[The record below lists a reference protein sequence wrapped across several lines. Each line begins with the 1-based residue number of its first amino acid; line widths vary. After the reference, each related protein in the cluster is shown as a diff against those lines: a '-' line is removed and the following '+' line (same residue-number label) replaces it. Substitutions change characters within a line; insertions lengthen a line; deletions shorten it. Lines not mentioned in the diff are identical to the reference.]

1 MPDFSI
7 GSRLKQAW
15 NAFFNKD
22 PTPSYDLGS
31 SYYHRPDRTHYTR
44 GNDRSIVTSVF
55 NRISLDVASIGLKH
69 VQLDKDGRYQND
81 YPSGLN
87 DCLTLDANLDQTGR
101 AFLQDVVAS
110 MLDEGC
116 VAICPIVTDD
126 DPTKSD
132 SYGIEN
138 LRAGRIV
145 QWYPSRVRVELYNE
159 FTGKKEEVVF
169 QKRMV
174 SIVENPLYAVINEPN
189 STAKRLMRKLSLLDF
204 IDERNG
210 SDKLNMLIQL
220 PYGTSRDRLRD
231 RAQKNIASIEEQLA
245 NSRFGIAYTDSAEHV
260 FQLNRPLDNTLLGQ
274 IEFLTNLLY
283 SQLGITKEVMDGTA
297 TPETMLNY
305 YTRTIE
311 PILAA
316 IADEM
321 KRKFLTQNART
332 RGQTIAYY
340 RDQFRLVPLDKL
352 AEMLGTM
359 ITNRVMTSNE
369 ARQVLGMKPAD
380 DPNAD
385 KLTNPN
391 VDTVENAASPN
402 GEPGKEQKEKNDSK
416 EIVNKI
422 LNEGETQNVE
432 ET

>member
-7 GSRLKQAW
+7 GTRFKQAW

-22 PTPSYDLGS
+22 PTPEYDLGS

-55 NRISLDVASIGLKH
+55 NRISLDVASIGIKH
-69 VQLDKDGRYQND
+69 VALDSDGRYIRD
-81 YPSGLN
+81 IPSDLN
-87 DCLTLDANLDQTGR
+87 NCLTLDANLDQTGR
-101 AFLQDVVAS
+101 AFIQDVVAS

-145 QWYPSRVRVELYNE
+145 QWYPSKVRVELYNE
-159 FTGKKEEVVF
+159 FTGKKEEVVY

-174 SIVENPLYAVINEPN
+174 AIVENPLYAVVNEPN

-231 RAQKNIASIEEQLA
+231 RAQKNISSSEEQLA
-245 NSRFGIAYTDSAEHV
+245 NSRFGIAYTDSAEKV

-274 IEFLTNLLY
+274 IEFLTGLLY
-283 SQLGITKEVMDGTA
+283 SQLGITKEIMDGTA

-321 KRKFLTQNART
+321 KRKFLTKNART

-369 ARQVLGMKPAD
+369 ARQIIGMKPID

-391 VDTVENAASPN
+391 VDTVESTE
-402 GEPGKEQKEKNDSK
+402 GESSTEKLPEQMET
-416 EIVNKI
+416 V
-422 LNEGETQNVE
+422 NEGEIQNVE

>member
-7 GSRLKQAW
+7 GSRFKQAW

-22 PTPSYDLGS
+22 PTPTYDIGP
-31 SYYHRPDRTHYTR
+31 SYYYRPDRARYTR
-44 GNDRSIVTSVF
+44 GNDRSIVTAIF

-69 VQLDKDGRYQND
+69 VQLDENGRYQND
-81 YPSGLN
+81 ISSGLN
-87 DCLTLDANLDQTGR
+87 KCLTLDANLDQTGR
-101 AFLQDVVAS
+101 AFIQDVVAS

-116 VAICPIVTDD
+116 VAICPIITDD
-126 DPTKSD
+126 NPTKTD

-138 LRAGRIV
+138 IRAGKIV

-159 FTGKKEEVVF
+159 FTGKKEEVVY

-174 SIVENPLYAVINEPN
+174 AIVENPLYAVINEPN

-220 PYGTSRDRLRD
+220 PYGTSRDRLKD

-245 NSRFGIAYTDSAEHV
+245 NSRFGIAYTDSAEKV

-274 IEFLTNLLY
+274 IEFLTGLLY
-283 SQLGITKEVMDGTA
+283 SQLGITKEIMDGTS

-332 RGQTIAYY
+332 RGQTISYY

-352 AEMLGTM
+352 SEMLGTM
-359 ITNRVMTSNE
+359 ITNRVMTPNE
-369 ARQVLGMKPAD
+369 ARQILGMKPAD

-385 KLTNPN
+385 ALTNPN
-391 VDTVENAASPN
+391 VDTVADSKSAE
-402 GEPGKEQKEKNDSK
+402 EPKEQIEK
-416 EIVNKI
+416 V
-422 LNEGETQNVE
+422 NEGEIQNVE

>member
-7 GSRLKQAW
+7 GSRFKQAW

-101 AFLQDVVAS
+101 AFIQDVVAS

-145 QWYPSRVRVELYNE
+145 QWYPSKIRVELYNE
-159 FTGKKEEVVF
+159 FTGKKEEVMY

-174 SIVENPLYAVINEPN
+174 AIVENPLYAVVNEPN

-274 IEFLTNLLY
+274 IEFLTGLLY
-283 SQLGITKEVMDGTA
+283 SQLGITKEIMDGTA

-369 ARQVLGMKPAD
+369 ARQIIGMKPST

-391 VDTVENAASPN
+391 VDTVESADKSSE
-402 GEPGKEQKEKNDSK
+402 EPKEQKE
-416 EIVNKI
+416 ETP
-422 LNEGETQNVE
+422 NEGENQNVE

>member
-7 GSRLKQAW
+7 GSRFKQAW

-55 NRISLDVASIGLKH
+55 NRIALDVASIGLKH
-69 VQLDKDGRYQND
+69 VLTDKDGRYQKD
-81 YPSGLN
+81 MPSDLN
-87 DCLTLDANLDQTGR
+87 TCLILDANLDQTGR
-101 AFLQDVVAS
+101 SFIQDVVAS
-110 MLDEGC
+110 MMDEGC
-116 VAICPIVTDD
+116 VAICPIITDD

-132 SYGIEN
+132 SYGIQN
-138 LRAGRIV
+138 IRAGRII
-145 QWYPSRVRVELYNE
+145 QWYPAYVRVEVYNE
-159 FTGKKEEVVF
+159 FKGRKDELTL

-174 SIVENPLYAVINEPN
+174 SIVENPLYAVVNEPN
-189 STAKRLMRKLSLLDF
+189 STAKRLMRKLALLDF

-231 RAQKNIASIEEQLA
+231 RAKKNIASIEEQLA
-245 NSRFGIAYTDSAEHV
+245 NSRYGIAYTDSAEHV

-274 IEFLTNLLY
+274 IDFLTGLLY
-283 SQLGITKEVMDGTA
+283 SQLGITKEIMDGTA

-321 KRKFLTQNART
+321 TRKFLTQNART
-332 RGQTIAYY
+332 RGQKIAYY

-352 AEMLGTM
+352 SEMLGTM

-369 ARQVLGMKPAD
+369 ARQIIGMKPSD

-391 VDTVENAASPN
+391 VDTVESTAKGSE
-402 GEPGKEQKEKNDSK
+402 EPKETNSK
-416 EIVNKI
+416 LV
-422 LNEGETQNVE
+422 EGENQNVE

>member
-22 PTPSYDLGS
+22 PTPSYNLGT
-31 SYYHRPDRTHYTR
+31 SYYHRPDRMQYTR
-44 GNDRSIVTSVF
+44 GNDRSIVTAIF

-69 VQLDKDGRYQND
+69 VQLDKDGRYQSDIN
-81 YPSGLN
+81 SGLN
-87 DCLTLDANLDQTGR
+87 TCLTLSPNLDQTGR
-101 AFLQDVVAS
+101 AFLQDAVAS

-116 VAICPIVTDD
+116 IAICPIVTDD
-126 DPTKSD
+126 DPTKTD

-138 LRAGRIV
+138 LRVGRIV
-145 QWYPSRVRVELYNE
+145 QWYPSKVRVELYNE
-159 FTGKKEEVVF
+159 FAGRKEEVVF

-174 SIVENPLYAVINEPN
+174 SIVENPLYAVVNEPN
-189 STAKRLMRKLSLLDF
+189 STAKRLMRKLALLDF

-220 PYGTSRDRLRD
+220 PYGTSRDRLRE
-231 RAQKNIASIEEQLA
+231 RAKNNIASIEEQLA
-245 NSRFGIAYTDSAEHV
+245 NSRYGIAYTDSAEHV

-283 SQLGITKEVMDGTA
+283 SQLGITKEIMDGTA

-316 IADEM
+316 ISDEM

-402 GEPGKEQKEKNDSK
+402 EDSKQQKDQKDSK
-416 EIVNKI
+416 EIVNQI
-422 LNEGETQNVE
+422 VNEGENQNVE
-432 ET
+432 KT

>member
-7 GSRLKQAW
+7 GTRFKQAW

-31 SYYHRPDRTHYTR
+31 SYYHRPDRARYTR
-44 GNDRSIVTSVF
+44 GNDRSIVTSIF
-55 NRISLDVASIGLKH
+55 NRIALDVASIGLKH
-69 VQLDKDGRYQND
+69 VELDKDGRYKKD
-81 YPSGLN
+81 ISSALN
-87 DCLTLDANLDQTGR
+87 NCLTLDANLDQTGR
-101 AFLQDVVAS
+101 AFIQDVVAS

-116 VAICPIVTDD
+116 VAICPIICDD

-138 LRAGRIV
+138 IRAGRIV

-159 FTGKKEEVVF
+159 FTGKKEEVVY

-174 SIVENPLYAVINEPN
+174 AIVENPLYSVVNEPN
-189 STAKRLMRKLSLLDF
+189 STAKRLMRKLALLDF

-245 NSRFGIAYTDSAEHV
+245 NSRFGIAYTDSAEKV

-274 IEFLTNLLY
+274 IEFLTGLLY
-283 SQLGITKEVMDGTA
+283 SQLGITKEIMDGTA

-332 RGQTIAYY
+332 RGQTISYY

-352 AEMLGTM
+352 SEMLGTM
-359 ITNRVMTSNE
+359 ITNRVITPNE
-369 ARQVLGMKPAD
+369 ARQIIGMKPAD

-391 VDTVENAASPN
+391 VDTVANSTKGAE
-402 GEPGKEQKEKNDSK
+402 EPEEKQT
-416 EIVNKI
+416 ETTV
-422 LNEGETQNVE
+422 EGEIQNVK

>member
-7 GSRLKQAW
+7 GSRFKQAW

-22 PTPSYDLGS
+22 PTPIINYGT
-31 SYYHRPDRTHYTR
+31 SYYNRPDRMKYTG
-44 GNDRSIVTSVF
+44 GNDRSIVTAIF
-55 NRISLDVASIGLKH
+55 NRIALDVASIGLKH
-69 VQLDKDGRYQND
+69 VQLDADGRYQND
-81 YPSGLN
+81 KPTELN
-87 DCLTLDANLDQTGR
+87 RCLTLDANLDQTGR
-101 AFLQDVVAS
+101 SFLQDVVAS
-110 MLDEGC
+110 MMDEGC
-116 VAICPIVTDD
+116 VAIVPVVTDN

-132 SYGIEN
+132 TYGIEN

-145 QWYPSRVRVELYNE
+145 QWYPSMVRIELYNE
-159 FTGKKEEVVF
+159 FTGKRDEVTLPKKV
-169 QKRMV
+169 V
-174 SIVENPLYAVINEPN
+174 AIVENPLYAVVNEPN
-189 STAKRLMRKLSLLDF
+189 STAKRLMRKLALLDF

-220 PYGTSRDRLRD
+220 PYGTGRERLRS
-231 RAQKNIASIEEQLA
+231 RAQKNIEDIETQLSL
-245 NSRFGIAYTDSAEHV
+245 SRYGIAYTDSAEKV

-283 SQLGITKEVMDGTA
+283 SQLGITKEIMDGTA
-297 TPETMLNY
+297 NSETMLNY

-311 PILAA
+311 PILAS

-321 KRKFLTQNART
+321 KRKFLSKNAIT
-332 RGQTIAYY
+332 RGQSIAYY

-352 AEMLGTM
+352 AEMIGTL
-359 ITNRVMTSNE
+359 ITNRVLTSNE
-369 ARQVLGMKPAD
+369 GRQIIGLKPSD

-391 VDTVENAASPN
+391 VDTVEQSEKVEEEVP
-402 GEPGKEQKEKNDSK
+402 KEK
-416 EIVNKI
+416 EAV
-422 LNEGETQNVE
+422 NEGEIQNVE

>member
-7 GSRLKQAW
+7 GSRFKQAW

-101 AFLQDVVAS
+101 AFIQDVVAS

-145 QWYPSRVRVELYNE
+145 QWYPSKIRVELYNE
-159 FTGKKEEVVF
+159 FTGKKEEVVY

-174 SIVENPLYAVINEPN
+174 AIVENPLYAVVNEPN

-204 IDERNG
+204 IDERNIK
-210 SDKLNMLIQL
+210 DCRCCLKFVIIRFQ
-220 PYGTSRDRLRD
+220 
-231 RAQKNIASIEEQLA
+231 IIEC
-245 NSRFGIAYTDSAEHV
+245 I
-260 FQLNRPLDNTLLGQ
+260 
-274 IEFLTNLLY
+274 
-283 SQLGITKEVMDGTA
+283 
-297 TPETMLNY
+297 
-305 YTRTIE
+305 
-311 PILAA
+311 
-316 IADEM
+316 
-321 KRKFLTQNART
+321 
-332 RGQTIAYY
+332 
-340 RDQFRLVPLDKL
+340 
-352 AEMLGTM
+352 
-359 ITNRVMTSNE
+359 SNF
-369 ARQVLGMKPAD
+369 VY
-380 DPNAD
+380 
-385 KLTNPN
+385 
-391 VDTVENAASPN
+391 
-402 GEPGKEQKEKNDSK
+402 
-416 EIVNKI
+416 
-422 LNEGETQNVE
+422 
-432 ET
+432 

>member
-7 GSRLKQAW
+7 GSRFKQAW

-22 PTPSYDLGS
+22 PTPEYDFGS

-69 VQLDKDGRYQND
+69 VQLDKDGRYEKD
-81 YPSGLN
+81 ILSGLN
-87 DCLTLDANLDQTGR
+87 NCLTLDANLDQTGR
-101 AFLQDVVAS
+101 AFIQDVVAS
-110 MLDEGC
+110 MMDEGC

-138 LRAGRIV
+138 IRAGRIV
-145 QWYPSRVRVELYNE
+145 QWYPSMVRVELYNE
-159 FTGKKEEVVF
+159 FTGKKEEVVY

-174 SIVENPLYAVINEPN
+174 AIVENPLYAVVNEPN

-231 RAQKNIASIEEQLA
+231 RAQKNIASIEEQLS

-274 IEFLTNLLY
+274 IEFLTGLLY
-283 SQLGITKEVMDGTA
+283 SQLGITKEIMDGTA

-316 IADEM
+316 ISDEM

-352 AEMLGTM
+352 SEMLGTM

-369 ARQVLGMKPAD
+369 ARQIIGMKPSN

-391 VDTVENAASPN
+391 VDTVESTDKGAEEQPETKETVDK
-402 GEPGKEQKEKNDSK
+402 GEN
-416 EIVNKI
+416 
-422 LNEGETQNVE
+422 QNVE

>member
-7 GSRLKQAW
+7 GSRFKQAW

-22 PTPSYDLGS
+22 PTPTYDLGS
-31 SYYHRPDRTHYTR
+31 SYYYRPDRTRYTR
-44 GNDRSIVTSVF
+44 GNDRSIVTAIF

-69 VQLDKDGRYQND
+69 VQLDENGRYQND
-81 YPSGLN
+81 MASGLN
-87 DCLTLDANLDQTGR
+87 KCLTSDANLDQTGR
-101 AFLQDVVAS
+101 AFIQDVVAS

-126 DPTKSD
+126 NPTKTD

-138 LRAGRIV
+138 IRVGRIV
-145 QWYPSRVRVELYNE
+145 QWYPSRVKVELYNE
-159 FTGKKEEVVF
+159 FTGKKEEVIF

-174 SIVENPLYAVINEPN
+174 AIVENPLYAVVNEPN

-210 SDKLNMLIQL
+210 SDKINMLIQL
-220 PYGTSRDRLRD
+220 PYGTSRDRLKD
-231 RAQKNIASIEEQLA
+231 RAQKNISSIEEQLA
-245 NSRFGIAYTDSAEHV
+245 NSRFGIAYTDSAEKV
-260 FQLNRPLDNTLLGQ
+260 FQLNRPLENTLLSQ
-274 IEFLTNLLY
+274 IEFLTGLLY
-283 SQLGITKEVMDGTA
+283 SQLGITKEIMDGTA

-321 KRKFLTQNART
+321 NRKFLTKNART
-332 RGQTIAYY
+332 RGQAIAYY

-359 ITNRVMTSNE
+359 ITNRIMTPNE

-380 DPNAD
+380 DANAD

-391 VDTVENAASPN
+391 VDTVASEKAAN
-402 GEPGKEQKEKNDSK
+402 GEQKKTNDLEKQP
-416 EIVNKI
+416 E
-422 LNEGETQNVE
+422 LANEGEIQNVE

>member
-1 MPDFSI
+1 MPDFSL

-22 PTPSYDLGS
+22 PTPTYDLGS
-31 SYYHRPDRTHYTR
+31 SYYYRPDRTRYTR
-44 GNDRSIVTSVF
+44 GNDRSIVTAIF

-69 VQLDKDGRYQND
+69 VQLDENGRYQND
-81 YPSGLN
+81 VASGLN
-87 DCLTLDANLDQTGR
+87 KCLTSDANLDQTGR
-101 AFLQDVVAS
+101 AFIQDIVAS

-126 DPTKSD
+126 NPTKTD

-138 LRAGRIV
+138 IRVGRIV
-145 QWYPSRVRVELYNE
+145 QWYPSRVKVELYNE
-159 FTGKKEEVVF
+159 FTGRNEEVIF

-174 SIVENPLYAVINEPN
+174 AIVENPLYAVVNEPN

-210 SDKLNMLIQL
+210 SDKINMLIQL
-220 PYGTSRDRLRD
+220 PYGTSRDRLKD
-231 RAQKNIASIEEQLA
+231 RAQKNISSIEEQLA
-245 NSRFGIAYTDSAEHV
+245 NSRFGIAYTDSAEKV
-260 FQLNRPLDNTLLGQ
+260 FQLNRPLENTLLSQ
-274 IEFLTNLLY
+274 IEFLTGLLY
-283 SQLGITKEVMDGTA
+283 SQLGITKEIMDGTA

-321 KRKFLTQNART
+321 NRKFLTKNART
-332 RGQTIAYY
+332 RGQAIAYY

-359 ITNRVMTSNE
+359 ITNRIMTPNE

-380 DPNAD
+380 DANAD

-391 VDTVENAASPN
+391 VDTVASEKSAEGKQTKPN
-402 GEPGKEQKEKNDSK
+402 DLEKQP
-416 EIVNKI
+416 E
-422 LNEGETQNVE
+422 LANEGEIQNVE

>member
-7 GSRLKQAW
+7 GSRFKQAW

-101 AFLQDVVAS
+101 AFIQDVVAS

-145 QWYPSRVRVELYNE
+145 QWYPSKIRVELYNE
-159 FTGKKEEVVF
+159 FTGKKEEVVY

-174 SIVENPLYAVINEPN
+174 AIVENPLYAVVNEPN

-274 IEFLTNLLY
+274 IEFLTGLLY
-283 SQLGITKEVMDGTA
+283 SQLGITKEIMDGTA

-352 AEMLGTM
+352 SEMLGTM

-369 ARQVLGMKPAD
+369 ARQIIGMKPST

-391 VDTVENAASPN
+391 VDTVESTDKSSE
-402 GEPGKEQKEKNDSK
+402 EPKEQKEEK
-416 EIVNKI
+416 V
-422 LNEGETQNVE
+422 NEGENQNVE

>member
-7 GSRLKQAW
+7 GSRFKQAW

-101 AFLQDVVAS
+101 AFIQDVVAS

-145 QWYPSRVRVELYNE
+145 QWYPSKIRVELYNE
-159 FTGKKEEVVF
+159 FTGKKEEVVY

-174 SIVENPLYAVINEPN
+174 AIVENPLYAVVNEPN

-274 IEFLTNLLY
+274 IEFLTGLLY
-283 SQLGITKEVMDGTA
+283 SQLGITKEIMDGTA

-369 ARQVLGMKPAD
+369 ARQIIGMKPST

-391 VDTVENAASPN
+391 VDTVESADKSSEEPKEEKEEAPN
-402 GEPGKEQKEKNDSK
+402 KGE
-416 EIVNKI
+416 I
-422 LNEGETQNVE
+422 QNVE

>member
-7 GSRLKQAW
+7 GSRFKQAW

-22 PTPSYDLGS
+22 PTPEYDLGS

-55 NRISLDVASIGLKH
+55 NRIALDVASIGIKH
-69 VQLDKDGRYQND
+69 VQLDENGRYEKD
-81 YPSGLN
+81 ISSGLN
-87 DCLTLDANLDQTGR
+87 NCLTLDANLDQTGR
-101 AFLQDVVAS
+101 AFIQDVVAS

-116 VAICPIVTDD
+116 VAICPIITDD
-126 DPTKSD
+126 NPTKSD

-138 LRAGRIV
+138 IRAGRIV
-145 QWYPSRVRVELYNE
+145 QWYPSKVRVELYNE
-159 FTGKKEEVVF
+159 FNGKKEEVVY

-174 SIVENPLYAVINEPN
+174 AIVENPLYAVINEPN

-245 NSRFGIAYTDSAEHV
+245 NSRFGIAYTDSAEKV
-260 FQLNRPLDNTLLGQ
+260 FQLNRALDNTLLGQ
-274 IEFLTNLLY
+274 IEFLTGLLY
-283 SQLGITKEVMDGTA
+283 SQLGITKEIMDGTA

-321 KRKFLTQNART
+321 KRKFLTRNART
-332 RGQTIAYY
+332 RGQTIGYY

-352 AEMLGTM
+352 SEMLGTM

-369 ARQVLGMKPAD
+369 ARQILGMKPSD

-391 VDTVENAASPN
+391 VDTVESTGSEKS
-402 GEPGKEQKEKNDSK
+402 GEEPMEPTEP
-416 EIVNKI
+416 V
-422 LNEGETQNVE
+422 NEGEIQNVE

>member
-7 GSRLKQAW
+7 GTRFKQAW

-22 PTPSYDLGS
+22 PTPEYDLGS

-55 NRISLDVASIGLKH
+55 NRISLDVASIGIKH
-69 VQLDKDGRYQND
+69 VALDSDGRYIRD
-81 YPSGLN
+81 IPSDLN
-87 DCLTLDANLDQTGR
+87 NCLTLDANLDQTGR
-101 AFLQDVVAS
+101 AFIQDVVAS

-145 QWYPSRVRVELYNE
+145 QWYPSKVRVELYNE
-159 FTGKKEEVVF
+159 FTGKKEEVVY

-174 SIVENPLYAVINEPN
+174 AIVENPLYAVVNEPN

-245 NSRFGIAYTDSAEHV
+245 NSRFGIAYTDSAEKV

-274 IEFLTNLLY
+274 IEFLTGLLY
-283 SQLGITKEVMDGTA
+283 SQLGITKEIMDGTA

-321 KRKFLTQNART
+321 KRKFLTKNART

-369 ARQVLGMKPAD
+369 ARQIIGMKPID

-391 VDTVENAASPN
+391 VDTVESTE
-402 GEPGKEQKEKNDSK
+402 GESSTEKLPEQMET
-416 EIVNKI
+416 V
-422 LNEGETQNVE
+422 NEGEIQNVE

>member
-7 GSRLKQAW
+7 GSRFKQAW

-22 PTPSYDLGS
+22 PTPDYDLGS

-55 NRISLDVASIGLKH
+55 NRIALDVASIGLKH
-69 VQLDKDGRYQND
+69 VLTDKDGRYQKD
-81 YPSGLN
+81 MPSDLN
-87 DCLTLDANLDQTGR
+87 TCLILDANLDQTGR
-101 AFLQDVVAS
+101 SFIQDVVAS
-110 MLDEGC
+110 MMDEGC
-116 VAICPIVTDD
+116 VAICPIITDD

-132 SYGIEN
+132 SYGIQN
-138 LRAGRIV
+138 IRVGRIV
-145 QWYPSRVRVELYNE
+145 QWYPAHIRVEVYNE
-159 FTGKKEEVVF
+159 FKGRKDELTF

-174 SIVENPLYAVINEPN
+174 SIVENPLYAVVNEPN
-189 STAKRLMRKLSLLDF
+189 STAKRLMRKLALLDF

-245 NSRFGIAYTDSAEHV
+245 NSRYGIAYTDSAEHV

-274 IEFLTNLLY
+274 IEFLTGLLY
-283 SQLGITKEVMDGTA
+283 SQLGITKEIMDGTA

-321 KRKFLTQNART
+321 TRKFLTQNART
-332 RGQTIAYY
+332 RGQKIAYY

-352 AEMLGTM
+352 SEMLGNM
-359 ITNRVMTSNE
+359 ITNRVITSNE
-369 ARQVLGMKPAD
+369 ARQIIGMKPSD

-391 VDTVENAASPN
+391 VDTVESTAKGSE
-402 GEPGKEQKEKNDSK
+402 EPKENK
-416 EIVNKI
+416 EIPNK
-422 LNEGETQNVE
+422 GENQNVE

>member
-22 PTPSYDLGS
+22 PTPSYNLGT
-31 SYYHRPDRTHYTR
+31 SYYHRPDRMQYTR
-44 GNDRSIVTSVF
+44 GNDRSIVTAIF

-69 VQLDKDGRYQND
+69 VQLDKDGRYQSDIN
-81 YPSGLN
+81 SGLN
-87 DCLTLDANLDQTGR
+87 TCLTLSPNLDQTGR
-101 AFLQDVVAS
+101 AFLQDAVAS

-116 VAICPIVTDD
+116 IAICPIVTDD
-126 DPTKSD
+126 DPTKTD

-138 LRAGRIV
+138 LRVGRIV
-145 QWYPSRVRVELYNE
+145 QWYPSKVRVELYNE
-159 FTGKKEEVVF
+159 FNGRKEEVVF

-174 SIVENPLYAVINEPN
+174 SIVENPLYAVVNEPN
-189 STAKRLMRKLSLLDF
+189 STAKRLMRKLALLDF

-231 RAQKNIASIEEQLA
+231 RAKKNIASIEEQLA
-245 NSRFGIAYTDSAEHV
+245 NSRYGIAYTDSAEHV

-283 SQLGITKEVMDGTA
+283 SQLGITKEIMDGTA

-316 IADEM
+316 ISDEM

-402 GEPGKEQKEKNDSK
+402 EDSKQQKDQKDSK
-416 EIVNKI
+416 EIVNQI
-422 LNEGETQNVE
+422 VNEGENQNVE
-432 ET
+432 KT

>member
-7 GSRLKQAW
+7 GSRFKQAW

-22 PTPSYDLGS
+22 PTPTFDLGS
-31 SYYHRPDRTHYTR
+31 SYYHRPDRIRYSG
-44 GNDRSIVTSVF
+44 GNDRSIVTAIF
-55 NRISLDVASIGLKH
+55 NRIALDVSSIGLKH
-69 VQLDKDGRYQND
+69 VQLDKDSRYQND
-81 YPSGLN
+81 ISSGLN
-87 DCLTLDANLDQTGR
+87 NCLTLRANIDQTGR
-101 AFLQDVVAS
+101 AFFQDVVAS

-116 VAICPIVTDD
+116 VAIVPVVTDS

-138 LRAGRIV
+138 LRVGRVI
-145 QWYPSRVRVELYNE
+145 QWYPAHVRVELYNE
-159 FTGKKEEVVF
+159 FTGRKDEVTLE
-169 QKRMV
+169 KRMV
-174 SIVENPLYAVINEPN
+174 CIIENPLYAVINEPN
-189 STAKRLMRKLSLLDF
+189 STAKRLMRKLALLDF

-210 SDKLNMLIQL
+210 SDRLNMLIQL
-220 PYGTSRDRLRD
+220 PYGTNRERLRA
-231 RAQKNIASIEEQLA
+231 RADKNISDIESQLA
-245 NSRFGIAYTDSAEHV
+245 SSKYGIAYTDSAEKV
-260 FQLNRPLDNTLLGQ
+260 FQLNRPLENTLLGQ
-274 IEFLTNLLY
+274 IEFLTGLLY
-283 SQLGITKEVMDGTA
+283 SQLGITKEIMDGTA
-297 TPETMLNY
+297 SPETMLNY

-321 KRKFLTQNART
+321 KSKFLTQNART
-332 RGQTIAYY
+332 RGQSIAYY

-369 ARQVLGMKPAD
+369 ARQIIGMKPAS

-391 VDTVENAASPN
+391 VDTVEQTKKAEEEEPKEEKTPVDN
-402 GEPGKEQKEKNDSK
+402 GE
-416 EIVNKI
+416 I
-422 LNEGETQNVE
+422 QNVE

>member
-22 PTPSYDLGS
+22 PTPSYELGS
-31 SYYHRPDRTHYTR
+31 SYYHRPDRMQYTR
-44 GNDRSIVTSVF
+44 GNDRSIVTAIF

-81 YPSGLN
+81 INSGLN
-87 DCLTLDANLDQTGR
+87 TCLTLSPNLDQTGR
-101 AFLQDVVAS
+101 AFLQDAVAS

-116 VAICPIVTDD
+116 IAICPIVTDD
-126 DPTKSD
+126 DPTKTD

-138 LRAGRIV
+138 LRVGRIV
-145 QWYPSRVRVELYNE
+145 QWYPSKVRVELYNE
-159 FTGKKEEVVF
+159 FTGRKEEVVF
-169 QKRMV
+169 QKRIV
-174 SIVENPLYAVINEPN
+174 SIVENPLYAVVNEPN
-189 STAKRLMRKLSLLDF
+189 STAKRLMRKLALLDF

-231 RAQKNIASIEEQLA
+231 RAKKNINSIEEQLA
-245 NSRFGIAYTDSAEHV
+245 NSRYGIAYTDSAEHV

-283 SQLGITKEVMDGTA
+283 SQLGITKEIMDGTA

-316 IADEM
+316 ISDEM

-402 GEPGKEQKEKNDSK
+402 EEPKQQKDLK
-416 EIVNKI
+416 EIVNQ
-422 LNEGETQNVE
+422 LVNEGENQNVE
-432 ET
+432 KT

>member
-7 GSRLKQAW
+7 GSRFKQAW

-31 SYYHRPDRTHYTR
+31 SYYHRPDRTRYTR

-87 DCLTLDANLDQTGR
+87 NCLTLDANLDQTGR
-101 AFLQDVVAS
+101 AFIQDVVAS

-126 DPTKSD
+126 DPTQTD

-145 QWYPSRVRVELYNE
+145 QWYPSKVQVELYNE
-159 FTGKKEEVVF
+159 FTGKKEEVVY

-174 SIVENPLYAVINEPN
+174 AIVENPLYAVVNEPN
-189 STAKRLMRKLSLLDF
+189 STAKRLMHKLALLDF

-220 PYGTSRDRLRD
+220 PYGTSRERLRD

-274 IEFLTNLLY
+274 IEFLTGLLY
-283 SQLGITKEVMDGTA
+283 SQLGITKEIMDGTA

-369 ARQVLGMKPAD
+369 ARQIIGMKPAD

-385 KLTNPN
+385 SLLNPN
-391 VDTVENAASPN
+391 VDTIDEK
-402 GEPGKEQKEKNDSK
+402 GKTEPEKQ
-416 EIVNKI
+416 ETA
-422 LNEGETQNVE
+422 NEGEIQNAE

>member
-22 PTPSYDLGS
+22 PTPSYELGS
-31 SYYHRPDRTHYTR
+31 SYYHRPDRMQYTR
-44 GNDRSIVTSVF
+44 GNDRSIVTAIF

-81 YPSGLN
+81 INSGLN
-87 DCLTLDANLDQTGR
+87 TCLTLSTNLDQTGR
-101 AFLQDVVAS
+101 AFLQDAVAS

-116 VAICPIVTDD
+116 IAICPIVTDD
-126 DPTKSD
+126 DPTKTD

-138 LRAGRIV
+138 LRVGRIV
-145 QWYPSRVRVELYNE
+145 QWYPSKVRVELYNE
-159 FTGKKEEVVF
+159 FTGRKEEVVF
-169 QKRMV
+169 QKRIV
-174 SIVENPLYAVINEPN
+174 SIVENPLYAVVNEPN
-189 STAKRLMRKLSLLDF
+189 STAKRLMRKLALLDF

-231 RAQKNIASIEEQLA
+231 RAKKNINSIEEQLA
-245 NSRFGIAYTDSAEHV
+245 NSRYGIAYTDSAEHV

-283 SQLGITKEVMDGTA
+283 SQLGITKEIMDGTA

-316 IADEM
+316 ISDEM

-402 GEPGKEQKEKNDSK
+402 EEPKQQKDSK
-416 EIVNKI
+416 EIVNQ
-422 LNEGETQNVE
+422 LVNEGENQNVE
-432 ET
+432 KT

>member
-22 PTPSYDLGS
+22 PTPSYNLGT
-31 SYYHRPDRTHYTR
+31 SYYHRPDRMQYTR
-44 GNDRSIVTSVF
+44 GNDRSIVTAIF

-69 VQLDKDGRYQND
+69 VQLDKDGRYQSDIN
-81 YPSGLN
+81 SGLN
-87 DCLTLDANLDQTGR
+87 TCLTLSPNLDQTGR
-101 AFLQDVVAS
+101 AFLQDAVAS

-116 VAICPIVTDD
+116 IAICPIVTDD
-126 DPTKSD
+126 DPTKTD

-138 LRAGRIV
+138 LRVGRIV
-145 QWYPSRVRVELYNE
+145 QWYPSKVRVELYNE
-159 FTGKKEEVVF
+159 FNGRKEEVVF

-174 SIVENPLYAVINEPN
+174 SIVENPLYAVVNEPN
-189 STAKRLMRKLSLLDF
+189 STAKRLMRKLALLDF

-231 RAQKNIASIEEQLA
+231 RAKKNIASIEEQLA
-245 NSRFGIAYTDSAEHV
+245 NSRYGIAYTDSAEHV

-283 SQLGITKEVMDGTA
+283 SQLGITKEIMDGTA

-316 IADEM
+316 ISDEM

-402 GEPGKEQKEKNDSK
+402 EDSKQQKDQKDSK
-416 EIVNKI
+416 EIVNQI
-422 LNEGETQNVE
+422 VNEGETQNVE
-432 ET
+432 KT

>member
-7 GSRLKQAW
+7 GSRFKQAW

-101 AFLQDVVAS
+101 AFIQDVVAS

-145 QWYPSRVRVELYNE
+145 QWYPSKIRVELYNE
-159 FTGKKEEVVF
+159 FTGKKEEVVY

-174 SIVENPLYAVINEPN
+174 AIVENPLYAVVNEPN

-231 RAQKNIASIEEQLA
+231 RAKKNIASIEEQLA

-274 IEFLTNLLY
+274 IEFLTGLLY
-283 SQLGITKEVMDGTA
+283 SQLGITKEIMDGTA

-369 ARQVLGMKPAD
+369 ARQIIGMKPSS

-391 VDTVENAASPN
+391 VDTVESADKSSEEPKEEKEEAPN
-402 GEPGKEQKEKNDSK
+402 KGE
-416 EIVNKI
+416 I
-422 LNEGETQNVE
+422 QNVE

>member
-7 GSRLKQAW
+7 GSRFKQAW

-22 PTPSYDLGS
+22 PTPTYELGS
-31 SYYHRPDRTHYTR
+31 SYYSRPDRMRYTK
-44 GNDRSIVTSVF
+44 GNDRSIVTAIF
-55 NRISLDVASIGLKH
+55 NRISLDVASIGLRH
-69 VQLDKDGRYQND
+69 VQEDEDGRYVKDMQT
-81 YPSGLN
+81 GLN
-87 DCLTLDANLDQTGR
+87 TCLTLSANLDQTGR
-101 AFLQDVVAS
+101 AFQQDAVAS

-116 VAICPIVTDD
+116 VAICPIITDD

-138 LRAGRIV
+138 MRVGRIV
-145 QWYPSRVRVELYNE
+145 QWYPAHVRVEVYNE
-159 FTGKKEEVVF
+159 IKGIKEEVTF

-174 SIVENPLYAVINEPN
+174 SIIENPLYAVVNEPN
-189 STAKRLMRKLSLLDF
+189 STAKRLMRKLALLDF

-220 PYGTSRDRLRD
+220 PYGTNRDRLKD
-231 RAQKNIASIEEQLA
+231 RAQKSINNIEEQLA
-245 NSRFGIAYTDSAEHV
+245 NSRYGIAYTDSAEHV

-274 IEFLTNLLY
+274 IEFLTGLLY
-283 SQLGITKEVMDGTA
+283 SQLGITKEIMDGTA
-297 TPETMLNY
+297 SPETMLNY

-316 IADEM
+316 FADEM

-332 RGQTIAYY
+332 RHQSIAYY

-352 AEMLGTM
+352 SEMLGTM

-369 ARQVLGMKPAD
+369 ARQIIGMKPSD

-391 VDTVENAASPN
+391 VDTVADVAESG
-402 GEPGKEQKEKNDSK
+402 GEQPKTNETVD
-416 EIVNKI
+416 
-422 LNEGETQNVE
+422 EGEIQNVE

>member
-7 GSRLKQAW
+7 GSRFKQAW

-22 PTPSYDLGS
+22 PTPDYDLGS

-55 NRISLDVASIGLKH
+55 NRIALDVASIGLKH
-69 VQLDKDGRYQND
+69 VLTDKDGRYQKD
-81 YPSGLN
+81 MPSDLN
-87 DCLTLDANLDQTGR
+87 TCLTLDANLDQTGR
-101 AFLQDVVAS
+101 SFIQDVVAS
-110 MLDEGC
+110 MMDEGC
-116 VAICPIVTDD
+116 VAICPIITDD

-132 SYGIEN
+132 SYGIQN
-138 LRAGRIV
+138 IRAGRII
-145 QWYPSRVRVELYNE
+145 QWYPAYIRVEVYNE
-159 FTGKKEEVVF
+159 FKGRKDELTF

-174 SIVENPLYAVINEPN
+174 SIVENPLYAVVNEPN
-189 STAKRLMRKLSLLDF
+189 STAKRLMRKLALLDF

-245 NSRFGIAYTDSAEHV
+245 NSRYGIAYTDSAEHV

-274 IEFLTNLLY
+274 IEFLTGLLY
-283 SQLGITKEVMDGTA
+283 SQLGITKEIMDGTA

-321 KRKFLTQNART
+321 TRKFLTQNART
-332 RGQTIAYY
+332 RGQKIAYY

-352 AEMLGTM
+352 SEMLGNM
-359 ITNRVMTSNE
+359 ITNRVITSNE
-369 ARQVLGMKPAD
+369 ARQIIGMKPSD

-391 VDTVENAASPN
+391 VDTVESTAKGSE
-402 GEPGKEQKEKNDSK
+402 EPKENK
-416 EIVNKI
+416 EIPNK
-422 LNEGETQNVE
+422 GENQNVE
-432 ET
+432 

>member
-7 GSRLKQAW
+7 GTRFKQAW

-22 PTPSYDLGS
+22 PTPEYDLGS

-55 NRISLDVASIGLKH
+55 NRISLDVASIGIKH
-69 VQLDKDGRYQND
+69 VALDSDGRYIRD
-81 YPSGLN
+81 IPSDLN
-87 DCLTLDANLDQTGR
+87 NCLTLDANLDQTGR
-101 AFLQDVVAS
+101 AFIQDVVAS

-145 QWYPSRVRVELYNE
+145 QWYPSKVRVELYNE
-159 FTGKKEEVVF
+159 FTGKKEEVVY

-174 SIVENPLYAVINEPN
+174 AIVENPLYAVVNEPN

-245 NSRFGIAYTDSAEHV
+245 NSRFGIAYTDSAEKV

-274 IEFLTNLLY
+274 IEFLTGLLY
-283 SQLGITKEVMDGTA
+283 SQLGITKEIMDGTA

-321 KRKFLTQNART
+321 KRKFLTKNART

-369 ARQVLGMKPAD
+369 ARQIIGMKPID

-385 KLTNPN
+385 KLANPN
-391 VDTVENAASPN
+391 VDTVESTE
-402 GEPGKEQKEKNDSK
+402 GESSTEKLPEQMET
-416 EIVNKI
+416 V
-422 LNEGETQNVE
+422 NEGEIQNVE

>member
-22 PTPSYDLGS
+22 PTPSYELGS
-31 SYYHRPDRTHYTR
+31 SYYHRPDRMQYTR
-44 GNDRSIVTSVF
+44 GNDRSIVTAIF

-69 VQLDKDGRYQND
+69 VQLDKDGRYQSDIN
-81 YPSGLN
+81 SGLN
-87 DCLTLDANLDQTGR
+87 TCLTLSPNLDQTGR
-101 AFLQDVVAS
+101 AFLQDAVAS

-116 VAICPIVTDD
+116 IAICPIVTDD
-126 DPTKSD
+126 DPTKTD

-138 LRAGRIV
+138 LRVGRIV
-145 QWYPSRVRVELYNE
+145 QWYPSKVRVELYNE
-159 FTGKKEEVVF
+159 FTGRKEEVVF
-169 QKRMV
+169 QKRIV
-174 SIVENPLYAVINEPN
+174 SIVENPLYAVVNEPN
-189 STAKRLMRKLSLLDF
+189 STAKRLMRKLALLDF

-231 RAQKNIASIEEQLA
+231 RAKKNIASIEEQLA
-245 NSRFGIAYTDSAEHV
+245 NSRYGIAYTDSAEHV

-283 SQLGITKEVMDGTA
+283 SQLGITKEIMDGTA

-316 IADEM
+316 ISDEM

-402 GEPGKEQKEKNDSK
+402 EDSKQQKDQKDSK
-416 EIVNKI
+416 EIVNQI
-422 LNEGETQNVE
+422 VNEGENQNVE
-432 ET
+432 KT

>member
-7 GSRLKQAW
+7 GARFKQAW

-31 SYYHRPDRTHYTR
+31 SYYHRPDRARYTR
-44 GNDRSIVTSVF
+44 GNDRSIVTSIF
-55 NRISLDVASIGLKH
+55 NRIALDVASIGLKH
-69 VQLDKDGRYQND
+69 VELDKDGRYKKD
-81 YPSGLN
+81 ISSALN
-87 DCLTLDANLDQTGR
+87 NCLTLDANLDQTGR
-101 AFLQDVVAS
+101 AFIQDVVAS

-116 VAICPIVTDD
+116 VAICPIICDD

-138 LRAGRIV
+138 IRAGRIV

-159 FTGKKEEVVF
+159 FTGKKEEVVY

-174 SIVENPLYAVINEPN
+174 AIVENPLYAVVNEPN
-189 STAKRLMRKLSLLDF
+189 STAKRLMRKLALLDF

-245 NSRFGIAYTDSAEHV
+245 NSRYGIAYTDSAEKV

-274 IEFLTNLLY
+274 IEFLTGLLY
-283 SQLGITKEVMDGTA
+283 SQLGITKEIMDGTA

-332 RGQTIAYY
+332 RGQTISYY

-352 AEMLGTM
+352 SEMLGTM
-359 ITNRVMTSNE
+359 ITNRVITPNE
-369 ARQVLGMKPAD
+369 ARQIIGMKPAD

-391 VDTVENAASPN
+391 VDTVANSTKGTE
-402 GEPGKEQKEKNDSK
+402 EPKEKQT
-416 EIVNKI
+416 ETPV
-422 LNEGETQNVE
+422 EGEIQNV
-432 ET
+432 

>member
-7 GSRLKQAW
+7 GSRFKQAW

-22 PTPSYDLGS
+22 PTPEYDLGS

-55 NRISLDVASIGLKH
+55 NRIALDVASIGIKH
-69 VQLDKDGRYQND
+69 VQLDEDGRYEKD
-81 YPSGLN
+81 ISSGLN
-87 DCLTLDANLDQTGR
+87 NCLTLDANLDQTGR
-101 AFLQDVVAS
+101 AFIQDVVAS

-116 VAICPIVTDD
+116 VAICPIITDD
-126 DPTKSD
+126 NPTKSD

-138 LRAGRIV
+138 IRAGRIV
-145 QWYPSRVRVELYNE
+145 QWYPSKVRVELYNE
-159 FTGKKEEVVF
+159 FTGKKEEVVY

-174 SIVENPLYAVINEPN
+174 AIVENPLYAVVNEPN

-245 NSRFGIAYTDSAEHV
+245 NSRFGIAYTDSAEKV

-274 IEFLTNLLY
+274 IEFLTGLLY
-283 SQLGITKEVMDGTA
+283 SQLGITKEIMDGTA

-321 KRKFLTQNART
+321 KRKFLTRNART
-332 RGQTIAYY
+332 RGQTIGYY

-352 AEMLGTM
+352 SEMLGTM

-369 ARQVLGMKPAD
+369 ARQILGMKPSD

-391 VDTVENAASPN
+391 VDTVESTGSEKS
-402 GEPGKEQKEKNDSK
+402 GEEPMEPMEP
-416 EIVNKI
+416 V
-422 LNEGETQNVE
+422 NEGEIQNVE

>member
-7 GSRLKQAW
+7 GSRFKQAW

-22 PTPSYDLGS
+22 PTPTLDLGA
-31 SYYHRPDRTHYTR
+31 SYYRRPDRMRFTG
-44 GNDRSIVTSVF
+44 GNDRSIITAIF
-55 NRISLDVASIGLKH
+55 NRISMDAASIGLKH
-69 VQLDKDGRYQND
+69 VQTDENGRYIND
-81 YPSGLN
+81 INSALN
-87 DCLTLDANLDQTGR
+87 QCLTLSANIDQTGR
-101 AFLQDVVAS
+101 GFVQDIVAS

-116 VAICPIVTDD
+116 VAIVPIVTDN

-138 LRAGRIV
+138 LRVGRVV
-145 QWYPSRVRVELYNE
+145 QWYPAHVRVEVYNE
-159 FTGKKEEVVF
+159 FNGRKEEITLE
-169 QKRMV
+169 KRMV
-174 SIVENPLYAVINEPN
+174 GIVENPLYAVVNEPN
-189 STAKRLMRKLSLLDF
+189 STAKRLMRKLALLDF

-220 PYGTSRDRLRD
+220 PYGTSRDRLKD
-231 RAQKNIASIEEQLA
+231 RAEKNIANIESQLA
-245 NSRFGIAYTDSAEHV
+245 SSRYGIAYTDSAEKV
-260 FQLNRPLDNTLLGQ
+260 FQLNRPLENTLLGQ

-283 SQLGITKEVMDGTA
+283 SQLGITKEIMDGTA

-321 KRKFLTQNART
+321 KRKFLTSNART
-332 RGQTIAYY
+332 RGQTITYY

-369 ARQVLGMKPAD
+369 ARQIVGMKPAD

-385 KLTNPN
+385 ALMNPN
-391 VDTVENAASPN
+391 VDTVNQEAST
-402 GEPGKEQKEKNDSK
+402 GQKPETDK
-416 EIVNKI
+416 V
-422 LNEGETQNVE
+422 NEGEDQNVE

>member
-22 PTPSYDLGS
+22 PTPEYDLGS

-69 VQLDKDGRYQND
+69 AQLDKDGRYEKD
-81 YPSGLN
+81 ILSGLN
-87 DCLTLDANLDQTGR
+87 NCLTLDANLDQTGR
-101 AFLQDVVAS
+101 AFIQDVVAS
-110 MLDEGC
+110 MMDEGC

-138 LRAGRIV
+138 IRAGRIV
-145 QWYPSRVRVELYNE
+145 QWHPSKVRVELYNE
-159 FTGKKEEVVF
+159 FTGKKEEVVY

-174 SIVENPLYAVINEPN
+174 AIVENPLYAVVNEPN

-274 IEFLTNLLY
+274 IEFLTGLLY
-283 SQLGITKEVMDGTA
+283 SQLGITKEIMDGTA

-352 AEMLGTM
+352 SEMLGTM

-369 ARQVLGMKPAD
+369 ARQIIGMKPSD

-391 VDTVENAASPN
+391 VDTVESTGKVSEESPKTKESEDK
-402 GEPGKEQKEKNDSK
+402 GE
-416 EIVNKI
+416 I
-422 LNEGETQNVE
+422 QNVE

>member
-7 GSRLKQAW
+7 GSRFKQAW

-69 VQLDKDGRYQND
+69 VQLDKAGRYQND
-81 YPSGLN
+81 YPAGLN

-101 AFLQDVVAS
+101 AFIQDVVAS

-145 QWYPSRVRVELYNE
+145 QWYPSKIRVELYNE
-159 FTGKKEEVVF
+159 FTGKKEEVVY

-174 SIVENPLYAVINEPN
+174 AIVENPLYAVVNEPN

-274 IEFLTNLLY
+274 IEFLTGLLY
-283 SQLGITKEVMDGTA
+283 SQLGITKEIMDGTA

-369 ARQVLGMKPAD
+369 ARQIIGMKPST

-391 VDTVENAASPN
+391 VDTVESADKSSEEPKEEKEEAPN
-402 GEPGKEQKEKNDSK
+402 KGE
-416 EIVNKI
+416 I
-422 LNEGETQNVE
+422 QNVE

>member
-22 PTPSYDLGS
+22 PTPSYNLGT
-31 SYYHRPDRTHYTR
+31 SYYHRPDRMQYTR

-87 DCLTLDANLDQTGR
+87 NCLTLDANLDQTGR
-101 AFLQDVVAS
+101 AFIQDVVAS

-126 DPTKSD
+126 DPTQTD

-145 QWYPSRVRVELYNE
+145 QWYPSKVQVELYNE
-159 FTGKKEEVVF
+159 FTGKKEEVVY

-174 SIVENPLYAVINEPN
+174 AIVENPLYAVVNEPN
-189 STAKRLMRKLSLLDF
+189 STAKRLMHKLALLDF

-220 PYGTSRDRLRD
+220 PYGTSRERLRD
-231 RAQKNIASIEEQLA
+231 RAQKNIVSIEEQLA

-274 IEFLTNLLY
+274 IEFLTGLLY
-283 SQLGITKEVMDGTA
+283 SQLGITKEIMDGTA

-332 RGQTIAYY
+332 RGQTIVYY

-352 AEMLGTM
+352 SEMLGTM

-369 ARQVLGMKPAD
+369 ARQIIGMKPAD

-385 KLTNPN
+385 SLLNPN
-391 VDTVENAASPN
+391 VDTIDEK
-402 GEPGKEQKEKNDSK
+402 GKTEPEKQ
-416 EIVNKI
+416 ETA
-422 LNEGETQNVE
+422 NEGEIQNVKK
-432 ET
+432 T

>member
-7 GSRLKQAW
+7 GSRFKQAW

-22 PTPSYDLGS
+22 PTPDYDLGS
-31 SYYHRPDRTHYTR
+31 SYYYRPDRTHYTR

-55 NRISLDVASIGLKH
+55 NRIALDVASIGLKH
-69 VQLDKDGRYQND
+69 VLTDKDGRYQKD
-81 YPSGLN
+81 MPSDLN
-87 DCLTLDANLDQTGR
+87 TCLTLDANLDQTGR
-101 AFLQDVVAS
+101 SFIQDVVAS
-110 MLDEGC
+110 MMDEGC
-116 VAICPIVTDD
+116 IAICPIITDD

-132 SYGIEN
+132 SYGIQN
-138 LRAGRIV
+138 IRAGRII
-145 QWYPSRVRVELYNE
+145 QWYPAYIRVEVYNE
-159 FTGKKEEVVF
+159 FKGRKDELTF

-174 SIVENPLYAVINEPN
+174 SIVENPLYAVVNEPN
-189 STAKRLMRKLSLLDF
+189 STAKRLMRKLALLDF

-245 NSRFGIAYTDSAEHV
+245 NSRYGIAYTDSAEHV

-274 IEFLTNLLY
+274 IEFLTGLLY
-283 SQLGITKEVMDGTA
+283 SQLGITKEIMDGTA

-321 KRKFLTQNART
+321 TRKFLTQNART
-332 RGQTIAYY
+332 RGQKIAYY
-340 RDQFRLVPLDKL
+340 RNQFRLVPLDKL
-352 AEMLGTM
+352 SEMLGNM
-359 ITNRVMTSNE
+359 ITNRVITSNE
-369 ARQVLGMKPAD
+369 ARQIIGMKPSD

-391 VDTVENAASPN
+391 VDTVESTAKDSEEPKENKETPN
-402 GEPGKEQKEKNDSK
+402 KGEN
-416 EIVNKI
+416 
-422 LNEGETQNVE
+422 QNVE

>member
-7 GSRLKQAW
+7 GTRFKQAW

-31 SYYHRPDRTHYTR
+31 SYYHRPDRARYTR
-44 GNDRSIVTSVF
+44 GNDRSIVTSIF
-55 NRISLDVASIGLKH
+55 NRIALDVASIGLKH
-69 VQLDKDGRYQND
+69 VELDKDGRYKKD
-81 YPSGLN
+81 ISSALN
-87 DCLTLDANLDQTGR
+87 NCLTLDANLDQTGR
-101 AFLQDVVAS
+101 AFIQDVVAS

-116 VAICPIVTDD
+116 VAICPIICDD

-138 LRAGRIV
+138 IRAGRIV

-159 FTGKKEEVVF
+159 FTGKKEEVVY

-174 SIVENPLYAVINEPN
+174 AIVENPLYAVVNEPN
-189 STAKRLMRKLSLLDF
+189 STAKRLMRKLALLDF

-245 NSRFGIAYTDSAEHV
+245 NSRFGIAYTDSAEKV

-274 IEFLTNLLY
+274 IEFLTGLLY
-283 SQLGITKEVMDGTA
+283 SQLGITKEIMDGTA

-332 RGQTIAYY
+332 RGQTISYY

-352 AEMLGTM
+352 SEMLGTM
-359 ITNRVMTSNE
+359 ITNRVITPNE
-369 ARQVLGMKPAD
+369 ARQIIGMKPAD

-391 VDTVENAASPN
+391 VDTVANSTKGAE
-402 GEPGKEQKEKNDSK
+402 EPKEKQT
-416 EIVNKI
+416 ETTV
-422 LNEGETQNVE
+422 EGEIQNVE